1 MLYPGSHVII
11 LYYIHCS
18 VVQTV
23 PCSVAQYNAMLSSVM
38 GCCGV
43 LCSAVQCS
51 AVQCSAVQCSAVQ
64 CSAVQCSAVQWGSVQ
79 CSDVQCTIVT

>member
-23 PCSVAQYNAMLSSVM
+23 PCSVAQYNAMLSSGMV
-38 GCCGV
+38 CCV
-43 LCSAVQCS
+43 VVCSAVQCS
-51 AVQCSAVQCSAVQ
+51 GVQCSA
-64 CSAVQCSAVQWGSVQ
+64 VQ